1 MYLVLIG
8 WLYFVLMLAVGQN
21 SAVQSLLVVVLLGF
35 LPTWL
40 VVWIAGRKRRQR
52 QTTGDEIPEFSEPGC
67 AIVWHVA
74 GNNR

>member
-52 QTTGDEIPEFSEPGC
+52 ERDAQEQDG
-67 AIVWHVA
+67 A
-74 GNNR
+74 

>member
-21 SAVQSLLVVVLLGF
+21 SAVQSFLVLLLLGF

-40 VVWIAGRKRRQR
+40 VVWIAMRKHRQR
-52 QTTGDEIPEFSEPGC
+52 IRDREEQDGT
-67 AIVWHVA
+67 
-74 GNNR
+74 

>member
-52 QTTGDEIPEFSEPGC
+52 QRDAQGQEQDG
-67 AIVWHVA
+67 A
-74 GNNR
+74 

>member
-21 SAVQSLLVVVLLGF
+21 SVVQSLMVLLLLGF

-40 VVWIAGRKRRQR
+40 LLWIKLRRHRQR
-52 QTTGDEIPEFSEPGC
+52 IREREEQDG
-67 AIVWHVA
+67 A
-74 GNNR
+74 

>member
-21 SAVQSLLVVVLLGF
+21 SAVQSFLVLLLLGF

-40 VVWIAGRKRRQR
+40 VVWIAMRKHRQR
-52 QTTGDEIPEFSEPGC
+52 IRDRGEQDG
-67 AIVWHVA
+67 A
-74 GNNR
+74 

>member
-21 SAVQSLLVVVLLGF
+21 SIVQSVLVLLFLGV

-40 VVWIAGRKRRQR
+40 WLWIAGRKRRR
-52 QTTGDEIPEFSEPGC
+52 RDADGADG
-67 AIVWHVA
+67 A
-74 GNNR
+74 